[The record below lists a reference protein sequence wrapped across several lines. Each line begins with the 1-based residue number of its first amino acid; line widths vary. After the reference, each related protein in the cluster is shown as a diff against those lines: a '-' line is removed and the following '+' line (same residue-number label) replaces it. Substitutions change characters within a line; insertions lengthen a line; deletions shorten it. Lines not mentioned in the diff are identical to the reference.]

1 MEKDLYSVL
10 GVSKNATQDELKKQY
25 RKLSK
30 QYHPDLQNGKSDA
43 EKKEAEEKFKD
54 INAAYAV
61 LSDEDKRRQYD
72 QFGSVGNGPTF
83 GNGGGGFDPF
93 EFFRSHFGGDPFGN
107 DFSFSG
113 FRRRDNDV
121 DSVNCPENGA
131 DILAKMTISFH
142 DMVHGTTKDFDF
154 IKTVPCPHCNGK
166 GIEKN
171 STVSTCDKC
180 HGEGRIVRTIRQ
192 GFMMSQTISDCPE
205 CHGTGKKM
213 TICSHCNG
221 EKREKASQ
229 HISLKIP
236 VGIRSGQKLRVMG
249 AGECGLKGG
258 QNGNLY
264 VQVFVEDCPNNSIRR
279 VSWSDIEVDY
289 PIDAFTATFG
299 GDIEVQ
305 TLWGKTNVTIP
316 ANAYDGMVVKVHKYG
331 LKSSNLQGDLLLKLH
346 IVPFTK
352 LSNTQKS
359 EFDRIRKTIS
369 KQNIFGLTGLEND
382 ISKLAEK

>member
-30 QYHPDLQNGKSDA
+30 QYHPDMQNGKSDA
-43 EKKEAEEKFKD
+43 EQKEAEEKFKD

-61 LSDEDKRRQYD
+61 LSDDEKRRQYD

-83 GNGGGGFDPF
+83 GSGGGGFDPF
-93 EFFRSHFGGDPFGN
+93 DFFRSHFGGDPFGN
-107 DFSFSG
+107 DFGFSS
-113 FRRRDNDV
+113 FRRRNNDDNGV
-121 DSVNCPENGA
+121 DCPENGS

-154 IKTVPCPHCNGK
+154 IKTVPCSHCDGK

-171 STVSTCDKC
+171 STVSTCEKC
-180 HGEGRIVRTIRQ
+180 HGEGRIVHTIRQ

-213 TICSHCNG
+213 TICSHCHG
-221 EKREKASQ
+221 EKREKSSQ

-236 VGIRSGQKLRVMG
+236 VGIMSGQKLRVVG

-279 VSWSDIEVDY
+279 ISQSDIEVDY
-289 PIDAFTATFG
+289 PIDVFTATFG
-299 GDIEVQ
+299 GYVEVQ

-331 LKSSNLQGDLLLKLH
+331 LKSSNSQGDLLLKLH
-346 IVPFTK
+346 IAPFTK
-352 LSNTQKS
+352 LSNMQKD
-359 EFDRIRKTIS
+359 ELDKIRKTLS

-382 ISKLAEK
+382 INKLAEI